1 MTDGAKPATR
11 KSLAKEEALKSFS
24 VVADGWAGAEQN
36 EDETAVPVV
45 RMPETKSA
53 KAELLT
59 PAQKRQIWEK
69 SRYEALRQQ
78 PDAMALARFEQDGML
93 KKLAKTNG
101 LTEDEARR
109 VWSVFLEHHRIRTTA
124 QAAGGRAE
132 IEECPEADSD
142 IEGKDALQTAKP
154 SAQPERDEKE
164 AGNDRPP
171 IQITK
176 MPTPPLPAV
185 STEQTSEPA
194 TTENITSQ
202 PLREESVETS
212 EKQDTKELRYRIND
226 EIAQQELAR
235 TQAAAAELASQADD
249 EIRRARWSSVKT
261 VANRTAMGLF
271 ALGLLGAGAMALNV
285 WDLRE
290 RLGIHLPAV
299 LQPAPDVAVVDR
311 QAARK
316 ALLELAGRAALED
329 VMAANDVFDEL
340 FVLASARVAA
350 RENWLLIDA
359 RAVVAMASGGRD
371 ATERIEA
378 EIVNLVQN
386 GAIERIRKTAG
397 KPEEGR

>member
-36 EDETAVPVV
+36 ENETAVPVV
-45 RMPETKSA
+45 RMPETKPA

-78 PDAMALARFEQDGML
+78 PDAMAFHEEALARFEQDGML

-164 AGNDRPP
+164 AENDRPP

-185 STEQTSEPA
+185 STEQKSEPA
-194 TTENITSQ
+194 TTENITPQ

-226 EIAQQELAR
+226 EISQQELAR

-271 ALGLLGAGAMALNV
+271 ALGLLAAGAMALNV

-290 RLGIHLPAV
+290 RLGIHVPAV
-299 LQPAPDVAVVDR
+299 LQPAP
-311 QAARK
+311 
-316 ALLELAGRAALED
+316 AGRAALED

>member
-1 MTDGAKPATR
+1 
-11 KSLAKEEALKSFS
+11 
-24 VVADGWAGAEQN
+24 
-36 EDETAVPVV
+36 
-45 RMPETKSA
+45 
-53 KAELLT
+53 
-59 PAQKRQIWEK
+59 
-69 SRYEALRQQ
+69 
-78 PDAMALARFEQDGML
+78 
-93 KKLAKTNG
+93 
-101 LTEDEARR
+101 
-109 VWSVFLEHHRIRTTA
+109 
-124 QAAGGRAE
+124 
-132 IEECPEADSD
+132 
-142 IEGKDALQTAKP
+142 
-154 SAQPERDEKE
+154 
-164 AGNDRPP
+164 
-171 IQITK
+171 
-176 MPTPPLPAV
+176 
-185 STEQTSEPA
+185 
-194 TTENITSQ
+194 
-202 PLREESVETS
+202 
-212 EKQDTKELRYRIND
+212 
-226 EIAQQELAR
+226 
-235 TQAAAAELASQADD
+235 
-249 EIRRARWSSVKT
+249 
-261 VANRTAMGLF
+261 
-271 ALGLLGAGAMALNV
+271 MALNV

>member
-1 MTDGAKPATR
+1 M
-11 KSLAKEEALKSFS
+11 
-24 VVADGWAGAEQN
+24 
-36 EDETAVPVV
+36 
-45 RMPETKSA
+45 
-53 KAELLT
+53 
-59 PAQKRQIWEK
+59 
-69 SRYEALRQQ
+69 
-78 PDAMALARFEQDGML
+78 
-93 KKLAKTNG
+93 
-101 LTEDEARR
+101 RR
-109 VWSVFLEHHRIRTTA
+109 A
-124 QAAGGRAE
+124 
-132 IEECPEADSD
+132 
-142 IEGKDALQTAKP
+142 ALQTAKP

-164 AGNDRPP
+164 AENDRPP

-176 MPTPPLPAV
+176 MPRPPLPAV
-185 STEQTSEPA
+185 STEQKSEPA
-194 TTENITSQ
+194 TPENITPQ

-226 EIAQQELAR
+226 EIAQQELTR
-235 TQAAAAELASQADD
+235 TQAAAAELANQADD

-359 RAVVAMASGGRD
+359 RAVVAMASGGCD

-386 GAIERIRKTAG
+386 GAIKRIRKTAG
-397 KPEEGR
+397 MPEEGR

>member
-1 MTDGAKPATR
+1 
-11 KSLAKEEALKSFS
+11 
-24 VVADGWAGAEQN
+24 
-36 EDETAVPVV
+36 
-45 RMPETKSA
+45 MPETKPA

-78 PDAMALARFEQDGML
+78 PDAMAFHEEALARFEQDGML

-154 SAQPERDEKE
+154 AAQPERDEKE
-164 AGNDRPP
+164 AENDRPP

-185 STEQTSEPA
+185 STEQKSEPA
-194 TTENITSQ
+194 TTENITPQ

-271 ALGLLGAGAMALNV
+271 ALGLLGAGAMVLNV

-299 LQPAPDVAVVDR
+299 LQPTPDVAVVDR

-386 GAIERIRKTAG
+386 GAIERIRKTAS